1 MARPLRI
8 ELAGGL
14 YHISSRG
21 NRGEETFTDDADRQA
36 FLEIL
41 GAVSDRMKW
50 ICHAYCLLPNHYH
63 LVVETPQPNLAKGMR
78 QLNGVYTQTFNR
90 RHKRAGH
97 IFQGRYKAVLV
108 DRDPFLLE
116 VIRHVLV
123 SPVQLRLVR
132 DATQWRWSS
141 CRATMGKVDQPHWL
155 HTDWILEQ
163 FAKNRKKAQENF
175 VEFLKEGKTEA
186 NVWESLRN
194 QIYLGDEKFLRR
206 MQRKVGG
213 KGDGE
218 AAKSPRQS
226 ARKPLDFYGRKYK
239 DRTEAMA
246 QAYLSGEYS
255 MKAIGDFFSVHY
267 ATVSRAVKRFEQI

>member
-141 CRATMGKVDQPHWL
+141 CRATMGKADQPHWL